1 MELKAHRNANV
12 MPSDT
17 VMIKQSGYNEL
28 RPRLEVLVADNESM
42 RTMLSNL
49 IPALRRLQKEGS
61 SSIPNAIGSPGAQHA
76 AAFHHSPQK
85 LSSRLVPHG
94 FMQQQQPTLRASG
107 PVPSTQPAHPFPTSA
122 ATLRLSRSST
132 NGMSMRSSASSAM
145 PLNAQGYFMA

>member
-1 MELKAHRNANV
+1 MELKAHRSSYAI
-12 MPSDT
+12 PSDT
-17 VMIKQSGYNEL
+17 IMMKQSSYNEL
-28 RPRLEVLVADNESM
+28 RTRIEVLVSDNESM

-49 IPALRRLQKEGS
+49 LPAFRRLQKEGS

-94 FMQQQQPTLRASG
+94 FVQQQQPTLRASG

-145 PLNAQGYFMA
+145 PINAQGYFMA